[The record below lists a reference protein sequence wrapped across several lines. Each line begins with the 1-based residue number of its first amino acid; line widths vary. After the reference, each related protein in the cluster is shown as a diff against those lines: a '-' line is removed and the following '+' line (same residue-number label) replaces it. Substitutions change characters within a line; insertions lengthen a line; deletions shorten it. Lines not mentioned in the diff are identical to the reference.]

1 MNRKEIVLEMRS
13 TGKLIGTRPA
23 VVSVFKNYG
32 LIHNKGGYFVLSIK
46 KDEGLMFQSLSKFLK
61 IYNPK
66 KNFYVDVKDIKSFV
80 LREQSKYLMML
91 YLYFNDKKFL
101 PLYYPTGGASTYETE
116 VNVQYIVKFLK
127 SKHITDSSK
136 LDFEEET
143 NGEETNE

>member
-32 LIHNKGGYFVLSIK
+32 LINNKGGYFVLSIK

-101 PLYYPTGGASTYETE
+101 PLYYP
-116 VNVQYIVKFLK
+116 
-127 SKHITDSSK
+127 
-136 LDFEEET
+136 
-143 NGEETNE
+143 